1 MPLYT
6 FFLEYKGG
14 TYVSQVRAR
23 SSPLAMKAWAGKFMD
38 MKVPR
43 LGTRSKSDLVQKIL
57 RDAPTTLDGL
67 KNAWCS
73 SALVSGHLALVHFT
87 KTDEQR

>member
-6 FFLEYKGG
+6 FFLEYRGG

-23 SSPLAMKAWAGKFMD
+23 SSPLAMKAWAGKFME
-38 MKVPR
+38 MKVPG
-43 LGTRSKSDLVQKIL
+43 LGARSKSDLVEKIL

-67 KNAWCS
+67 KNIWCS
-73 SALVSGHLALVHFT
+73 SALVRSHLALIHFT
-87 KTDEQR
+87 QTGG